1 VGDRINVFHDLF
13 VYVKMGIHAVEKAAE
28 AVLSGGYLKHVLD
41 LALWMPPKLLPPAAS
56 RLLAGVRHLVEA
68 VDCGRLPEQLA
79 VPCVVAERK
88 TEVMPVPPEE
98 VPEVER
104 LGAERVV
111 YAF

>member
-13 VYVKMGIHAVEKAAE
+13 VYVKMGIHAIEKATE
-28 AVLSGGYLKHVLD
+28 VLSGDYPEHVLD
-41 LALWMPPKLLPPAAS
+41 LALWTPPKILPPAAS
-56 RLLAGVRHLVEA
+56 RLLAGVRHRVKA

-88 TEVMPVPPEE
+88 TDIALVPPEE
-98 VPEVER
+98 VSEMER
-104 LGAERVV
+104 LGAERVA